1 MLAMVACGGDPSVE
15 EAAKAVV
22 KVKDS
27 EKPDPG
33 LVGKYE
39 EKYQQF
45 KMIYPACKPV
55 FDKIK

>member
-1 MLAMVACGGDPSVE
+1 
-15 EAAKAVV
+15 VV

-27 EKPDPG
+27 EKPDPR
-33 LVGKYE
+33 LVSKYE

-45 KMIYPACKPV
+45 KMIYPACKPI